1 MTNPCKG
8 QSPLGLKLRF
18 SRLESRPFPHTASE
32 APANDRA
39 GETVT
44 LEGATQGV
52 EDPPDR
58 RELDA
63 ELRGL
68 LTQTQGG
75 EL

>member
-1 MTNPCKG
+1 MRGRVPWGSNSG
-8 QSPLGLKLRF
+8 SPGLSPGPFLTLR
-18 SRLESRPFPHTASE
+18 PSE

-44 LEGATQGV
+44 LEGAMQGV